1 MSSKNINNNNNEKTS
16 TSNNTI
22 PIIVHSEQTIISN
35 SNDDTQLYVQKW
47 SIPNPK
53 AELLIIHGYLEHSNR
68 YIEFAQYLCH
78 NYNVNVTAYDIRGHG
93 KSSGT
98 KAYVDNFSK
107 YHDDLESVLETLP
120 SSSSSSTN
128 GTSDD
133 SVPRF
138 LLCHSNG
145 GLFTLDYML
154 KDESSNNY
162 KNRKSIINSLSG
174 VITTSPFLQPDNGI
188 SPIKKLIAKLLGGI
202 FPTMFIPADV
212 KVNDLTSCPTKQKEF
227 LNDNVYLHYATIG
240 WGKLVMELQS
250 QIQEKVKKAKEAES
264 SLKFPLPLLYIYG
277 NKDKIAGPKTSQEM
291 ATTLLQKDKTIIC
304 RENEQHE
311 VLNEINRVELYNII
325 GNWLIER
332 ST

>member
-1 MSSKNINNNNNEKTS
+1 MNINNNNNNNEKKS
-16 TSNNTI
+16 TSNTI

-47 SIPNPK
+47 SILNPK

-120 SSSSSSTN
+120 SSSSSSSTN

-133 SVPRF
+133 GSIVPRF

-154 KDESSNNY
+154 KDDNESSNY

-188 SPIKKLIAKLLGGI
+188 SPIKILIAKLLGGI
-202 FPTMFIPADV
+202 FPTM
-212 KVNDLTSCPTKQKEF
+212 
-227 LNDNVYLHYATIG
+227 
-240 WGKLVMELQS
+240 
-250 QIQEKVKKAKEAES
+250 
-264 SLKFPLPLLYIYG
+264 
-277 NKDKIAGPKTSQEM
+277 
-291 ATTLLQKDKTIIC
+291 
-304 RENEQHE
+304 
-311 VLNEINRVELYNII
+311 
-325 GNWLIER
+325 LIR
-332 ST
+332 SI